1 MMTPGEPT
9 RLSSSRLA
17 WFALPQV
24 PHGFALLPVVN
35 YVPGFY
41 SDHLGMALTMV
52 GIVLVLTRL
61 TDIVTDPLI
70 GAWTDNAR
78 TRWGRRKPFIVA
90 GLPIL
95 MAATW
100 FVFVPPGPVG
110 ATYLFFALF
119 VMYIGFDLV
128 DIPYSAWG
136 AELSNDYDERSR
148 IQAWKGAAN
157 SFGSVVTLSVPVVMQ
172 ALGYTDIAQIMMVMA
187 ICFLILQPTCFALAL
202 WKVPEPR
209 EERLPV
215 PHQTLIKRW
224 RLLLTNRPLLHLAA
238 ALILLVSG
246 MAIGA
251 TLNMIVFKH
260 VVGQAAFFAPA
271 VFVQNVV
278 AILFIPLWLRVAV
291 RLGKHRAVAIAVLAI
306 GAFSALS
313 FFAGP
318 GDGWYLAA
326 VVVGIGA
333 AMGGGFALI
342 QAMIADIVDRDLLA
356 TGEERTGTFIAA
368 IAIATKFAVVFGV
381 LLGTAIPGLAGF
393 QPSDALHDPR
403 SLLVLKSVYA
413 FVTPILA
420 IPAAWILWRY
430 PLGRTEQQALRR
442 EIEARAATA

>member
-1 MMTPGEPT
+1 MVPGGPAK
-9 RLSSSRLA
+9 LSSSRLA

-41 SDHLGMALTMV
+41 SDHLGMALALV
-52 GIVLVLTRL
+52 GVVLVLTRL

-110 ATYLFFALF
+110 ATYLFLALF
-119 VMYIGFDLV
+119 VMYVGFDLV

-157 SFGSVVTLSVPVVMQ
+157 SLGSVVTLSVPVIMQ
-172 ALGYTDIAQIMMVMA
+172 ALGHNDIAQIMMVMA
-187 ICFLILQPTCFALAL
+187 LCFLILQPTCFALAL
-202 WKVPEPR
+202 WKVPEPP
-209 EERLPV
+209 EERLPA
-215 PHQTLIKRW
+215 PKQTLVQRW
-224 RLLLTNRPLLHLAA
+224 KLLLTNRPLLHLSA
-238 ALILLVSG
+238 ALVLLVTG

-260 VVGQAAFFAPA
+260 VIGQADYFAPA
-271 VFVQNVV
+271 VLVQNVV
-278 AILFIPLWLRVAV
+278 AILFIPFWLKVAGA
-291 RLGKHRAVAIAVLAI
+291 LGKHRAVAIAALTI
-306 GAFSALS
+306 GAFSASTIL
-313 FFAGP
+313 AGP

-326 VVVGIGA
+326 VIVGIGA

-356 TGEERTGTFIAA
+356 TGEERTGSFIAA

-393 QPSDALHDPR
+393 QPSDPAHDPQA
-403 SLLVLKSVYA
+403 LLVLKAVYA
-413 FVTPILA
+413 FVTPLLA

-442 EIEARAATA
+442 EIQARASAA